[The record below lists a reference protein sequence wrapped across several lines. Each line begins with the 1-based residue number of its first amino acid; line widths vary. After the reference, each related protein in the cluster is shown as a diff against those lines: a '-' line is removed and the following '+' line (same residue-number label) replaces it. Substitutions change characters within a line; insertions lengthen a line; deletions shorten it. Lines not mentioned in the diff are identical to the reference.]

1 MHCALSHHRCLP
13 ASTSGRCSS
22 AASDYL
28 EICPA
33 STSRL
38 LGRLTKS
45 RTLLFRRGPCLWSS
59 ANRRGGP
66 LPACSPR
73 TAAVNIHCLHSGS
86 SGAAKRDVT
95 ARARSTPGQV
105 GVALVEEVVDATH
118 PEVLRYSSLPG
129 NFSTVRDSY
138 LSIQNL
144 ESLTREAAKEVNGA
158 GEIGCVRG
166 CLVFIGESRSL
177 LHA

>member
-1 MHCALSHHRCLP
+1 M
-13 ASTSGRCSS
+13 
-22 AASDYL
+22 
-28 EICPA
+28 
-33 STSRL
+33 
-38 LGRLTKS
+38 
-45 RTLLFRRGPCLWSS
+45 WSS

-144 ESLTREAAKEVNGA
+144 ESLTREAAKEVNELERLAASEGA
-158 GEIGCVRG
+158 SSSSVNLDPCCMHSDMMILEGPFGAIACISPVNQTQMQQTLANLI
-166 CLVFIGESRSL
+166 CLASCS
-177 LHA
+177 